1 MTKRTVLVTGA
12 TRGIGAAIAYAF
24 AREGYDL
31 AVTGR
36 DADALERR
44 VVELD
49 EAGATV
55 RFASTYDLAHRSET
69 ERLAHDVLEATGG
82 VDVLVNNAGIGSR
95 EDLKPV
101 VDFDPAFWDKTL
113 EINLTAPFLLS
124 RALLPAMV
132 RKGWGRVI
140 HVASINGRM
149 PSMYASAYV
158 TSKHGLIGLT
168 KVMALEVAKK
178 GVTVNS
184 VCPGPVDVGDDRR
197 LVIDARDAGMELDA
211 YLANLT
217 PMGGRSTP
225 EEIAP
230 LALFL
235 ASDGAHAITGQSIH
249 VDRGKVML

>member
-12 TRGIGAAIAYAF
+12 TRGIGAAIADGF
-24 AREGYDL
+24 ARAGYDL
-31 AVTGR
+31 AITGR
-36 DADALERR
+36 DATALERR
-44 VVELD
+44 SQALEA
-49 EAGATV
+49 AGATV
-55 RFASTYDLAHRSET
+55 RFARTYDLAVRDQT
-69 ERLAHDVLEATGG
+69 MQLAEDVLDATGG
-82 VDVLVNNAGIGSR
+82 VDVLINNAGIGSR

-113 EINLTAPFLLS
+113 EINLTAPFLLTK
-124 RALLPAMV
+124 ALLPAMQ
-132 RKGWGRVI
+132 RNRWGRVI

-149 PSMYASAYV
+149 PSPYASAYV

-168 KVMALEVAKK
+168 KVMALEVAKQ
-178 GVTVNS
+178 GITVNS

-197 LVIDARDAGMELDA
+197 LVIDARDAGMDLPT
-211 YLANLT
+211 YLAGLT